1 MASHI
6 STAKPR
12 LPLNFSVNISSSAET
27 IQNAAS
33 VEESDGLLS
42 PMDPFTSKVV
52 YPVLAS
58 APYDLIL
65 RFNICYSVLFFFSEY
80 LIFLFKGLHLP
91 YDGVV
96 LASEVVYLFVLS
108 AVEAIRLR
116 FAVAGNFLE
125 RPSSTLTAVALLFIN
140 VVGCVWVAIWQS
152 YILYL
157 ELILAVGQLAFYLA
171 EFICGFV
178 AFGTFLRAQ

>member
-1 MASHI
+1 MKILSISAS
-6 STAKPR
+6 
-12 LPLNFSVNISSSAET
+12 VSAERSFVAYGP
-27 IQNAAS
+27 IYF
-33 VEESDGLLS
+33 ESCLPCSGLR
-42 PMDPFTSKVV
+42 P
-52 YPVLAS
+52 
-58 APYDLIL
+58 
-65 RFNICYSVLFFFSEY
+65 
-80 LIFLFKGLHLP
+80 GLHLP